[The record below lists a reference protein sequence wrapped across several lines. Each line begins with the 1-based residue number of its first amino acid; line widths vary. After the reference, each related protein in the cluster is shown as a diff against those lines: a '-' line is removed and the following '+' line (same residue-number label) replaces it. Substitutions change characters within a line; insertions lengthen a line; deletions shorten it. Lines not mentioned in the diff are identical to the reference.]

1 MCVLLLLFH
10 SALEMQEGGGNVGG
24 REGKRG
30 DGGRRGREREGSKD
44 CRRRTGGGDICLSLG
59 RRYREGAVATPGVRS
74 GGKRA
79 CNTAKYSGKMSVVLW
94 RGRGEKIGRAITAGG
109 GSLYSAGLILRGG
122 ESFSSLNSPT
132 RESLSPSA
140 ELKACERASER
151 DNNKHTH
158 TETR

>member
-44 CRRRTGGGDICLSLG
+44 CRRRTGGGYMFESRKALPRGGSC
-59 RRYREGAVATPGVRS
+59 YP
-74 GGKRA
+74 GGKE
-79 CNTAKYSGKMSVVLW
+79 W
-94 RGRGEKIGRAITAGG
+94 GEKGLQYSKVLRKDECGSLERERGKDWKGDNGGG